1 MKKYFTKFLDL
12 IKSHKKI
19 SAAILV
25 ILVLCLAGGIWLAQ
39 TGSRNKV
46 TLADKA
52 SAEKANISVKSDSKE
67 DEKVD
72 SSEDWKDPTT
82 EDSEEKTEQEA
93 TESTPAPIESSTTP
107 AETSKTSV
115 KSSSNSSAKT
125 SSGQKG
131 SAQKPSTS
139 KASSASTQN
148 THSSSQAVKPTQ
160 PKQNTQTAQ
169 PAQPSQP
176 SGHYETRQVLVS
188 AAYDEPIYETQA
200 VGSKCNT
207 CGQVFPTSD
216 AWDEHAQDMA
226 FNHNDY
232 THGSYTVVFDQVQVG
247 TKHHDAVYKTQQ
259 VWVQN

>member
-19 SAAILV
+19 SVV
-25 ILVLCLAGGIWLAQ
+25 ILVVLVFCLVGGIWFAQ

-67 DEKVD
+67 DEKAD
-72 SSEDWKDPTT
+72 SSEDLKDTST
-82 EDSEEKTEQEA
+82 EDSEEKTEQDA
-93 TESTPAPIESSTTP
+93 TESTPASTDSSTTP

-125 SSGQKG
+125 SSGQKE

-139 KASSASTQN
+139 KSGSAPTQK
-148 THSSSQAVKPTQ
+148 TQSSSQTVKPIQ
-160 PKQNTQTAQ
+160 PTQ
-169 PAQPSQP
+169 PAQPAKP

-188 AAYDEPIYETQA
+188 AAYDEPVYETQV
-200 VGSKCNT
+200 VGVKCNT
-207 CGQVFPTSD
+207 CGQVFSTFEAWEAHSD
-216 AWDEHAQDMA
+216 SMIDQGDT
-226 FNHNDY
+226 NHM
-232 THGSYTVVFDQVQVG
+232 SYSGVYGQVQTG
-247 TKHHDAVYKTQQ
+247 TKHHDAVYKTEK
-259 VWVQN
+259 VWVKD